1 MKITKASIDDLLRAL
16 YLRLM
21 QSADRVTPTRGGTR
35 EITGVLLELTNP
47 RARISRAESR
57 GKITSCIAEFLWYM
71 SRKNDLD
78 FIAYYLRR
86 YRKESEDGLTV
97 YGGYGPRLFGN
108 GESENQIENVI
119 NLLKSKPTSRRAV
132 IQIFDSN
139 DIAVKARQEVPC
151 TCTLQFLIRGG
162 RLELIVNMRSNDA
175 LKGLPHDI
183 FAFTMIQE
191 VLART
196 LGVELGSYQHFV
208 GSMHLYDTD
217 LAKVKE
223 YLSEGWQGD
232 GQMPA
237 MPPGDPWRSIQ
248 ALLKLEAAMRSSS
261 PVRYPPWINDYWK
274 DLALI
279 LQIHSANKRNN
290 QKAVAR
296 AKARI
301 SSDIYRVY
309 FH

>member
-1 MKITKASIDDLLRAL
+1 MKITKDSIDDVLRAL

-21 QSADRVTPTRGGTR
+21 KSADRVTPTRGGTR

-57 GKITSCIAEFLWYM
+57 GKIRSCIAEFLWYM
-71 SRKNDLD
+71 SGKNDLD
-78 FIAYYLRR
+78 FIAYYLRQ
-86 YRKESEDGLTV
+86 YREESEDGLTV
-97 YGGYGPRLFGN
+97 YGGYGPRLFGD

-119 NLLKSKPTSRRAV
+119 GLLKSRPTSRRAV
-132 IQIFDSN
+132 IQIFDSS
-139 DIAVKARQEVPC
+139 DIAGRVRPEIPC
-151 TCTLQFLIRGG
+151 TCTLQFLIREG
-162 RLELIVNMRSNDA
+162 RLELIVSMRSNDA
-175 LKGLPHDI
+175 LRGLPHDI

-191 VLART
+191 VLARS

-208 GSMHLYDTD
+208 GSMHLYDND
-217 LAKVKE
+217 LAKVRD

-248 ALLKLEAAMRSSS
+248 ALLKLEAKMRSSAV
-261 PVRYPPWINDYWK
+261 VRYPQWLNGYWK
-274 DLALI
+274 DFALI
-279 LQIHSANKRNN
+279 LQIHSAYKRNDP
-290 QKAVAR
+290 KAVAR

-301 SSDIYRVY
+301 SSDVYRVY